1 MGAAGFAARGFC
13 TQPIN
18 SHGIAHHLPS
28 THTVLLQA
36 ECILLEGVRCTAI
49 NAVLCL
55 IASADEDKS
64 LELHLQ
70 LQVGSVKACTQLLSN
85 TDDAPT
91 QGRTCCVGYSLP
103 LMRSDSNKVVLPDAL
118 RTH

>member
-1 MGAAGFAARGFC
+1 M
-13 TQPIN
+13 
-18 SHGIAHHLPS
+18 
-28 THTVLLQA
+28 LQA
-36 ECILLEGVRCTAI
+36 VCILLDRRKCIAI

-70 LQVGSVKACTQLLSN
+70 LQLGSVKACTQLLSN

-118 RTH
+118 RTHWPGEAAYGWLSAALLVSSASW